1 MFEDYTYERLLED
14 VLNNAPEDIDT
25 RQGSIFYDAVSG
37 PLLKIAKLYTDLDLI
52 VEMVSV
58 VTATGEALD
67 ARAGEYGIT
76 RLVATRAKYRVTFE
90 GVMPQTGE
98 RFYTDGQYFVLRDG
112 EENGQ
117 PIYYLEAEA
126 AGIGGNDIYKGT
138 PAVPVNNI
146 EGLTSATFGAIY
158 ENGSNEEDDESLRTR
173 VQEKIAG
180 PAENGNKQHYKTWC
194 ESIDGVGRARIFPL
208 WNGPNT
214 VKAVLLDGEGQPC
227 SPSKI
232 AEVQNYID
240 PATKGYTATV
250 DGRTYTVGD
259 GLGEGV
265 ANLGAHF
272 TAAGAIPLTIN
283 VSFKAE
289 LASGAT
295 PDAAQQEAT
304 EGIEAYFKG
313 LVLDTAEAADIV
325 VRVSAVGAILSGLQT
340 ILDYSDLKLNG
351 AAVNISPGEDGVPVI
366 GEVIVS

>member
-25 RQGSIFYDAVSG
+25 RPGSIFYDAVSG
-37 PLLKIAKLYTDLDLI
+37 PLLKIAKLYTDLDLV

-58 VTATGEALD
+58 VSATGEALD
-67 ARAGEYGIT
+67 TRAGEYGIT
-76 RLVATRAKYRVTFE
+76 RLAATRAKYRVTFE
-90 GVMPQTGE
+90 GVMPQIGE
-98 RFYTDGQYFVLRDG
+98 RFYHDGQYFTLKDG

-117 PIYYLEAEA
+117 PIYFLEAEA
-126 AGIGGNDIYKGT
+126 AGSSGNNIYKGT

-146 EGLTSATFGAIY
+146 EGLTAATFGAIY
-158 ENGSNEEDDESLRTR
+158 ENGSDKESDESLRTR

-214 VKAVLLDGEGQPC
+214 VKAVLIDSEGQPC
-227 SPSKI
+227 GPQKV

-250 DGRTYTVGD
+250 GGRTYTVGD

-272 TAAGAIPLTIN
+272 TATGAMPLTIN

-289 LASGAT
+289 LPSGAT
-295 PDAAQQEAT
+295 PDAAQHDAKEA
-304 EGIEAYFKG
+304 IEESFKG
-313 LVLDTAEAADIV
+313 LVIDTAEAADIV

-340 ILDYSDLKLNG
+340 VLDYSDLKLNG
-351 AAVNISPGEDGVPVI
+351 AAVNITPGEDDVPVI
-366 GEVIVS
+366 GEVVIS